1 MASSQSIWWA
11 SNSGPSLMFI
21 TLPGVFGGMGDAA
34 TIVGF
39 LFFLLV
45 LFAAL
50 TSAISLTETCVSII
64 MDGARWSRKKSLI
77 AVIAVVTVAGVIV
90 NMGYSGLS
98 FIEPLGAGSSILD
111 FADFISNSVLMPIVA
126 LLTCVFV
133 GWIVKPKT
141 IIDEV
146 RISSKFSAAGAW
158 TIMIK
163 YIAPVLVI
171 IILVAYVAA
180 QFGFFSM

>member
-1 MASSQSIWWA
+1 MQAEFPLPSASWH
-11 SNSGPSLMFI
+11 
-21 TLPGVFGGMGDAA
+21 
-34 TIVGF
+34 
-39 LFFLLV
+39 
-45 LFAAL
+45 
-50 TSAISLTETCVSII
+50 
-64 MDGARWSRKKSLI
+64 R
-77 AVIAVVTVAGVIV
+77 
-90 NMGYSGLS
+90 
-98 FIEPLGAGSSILD
+98 D
-111 FADFISNSVLMPIVA
+111 F
-126 LLTCVFV
+126 VFV

>member
-1 MASSQSIWWA
+1 MIWVVKT
-11 SNSGPSLMFI
+11 GVLLPSM
-21 TLPGVFGGMGDAA
+21 
-34 TIVGF
+34 
-39 LFFLLV
+39 
-45 LFAAL
+45 
-50 TSAISLTETCVSII
+50 
-64 MDGARWSRKKSLI
+64 
-77 AVIAVVTVAGVIV
+77 
-90 NMGYSGLS
+90 
-98 FIEPLGAGSSILD
+98 
-111 FADFISNSVLMPIVA
+111 
-126 LLTCVFV
+126 
-133 GWIVKPKT
+133 KPKT

>member
-1 MASSQSIWWA
+1 M
-11 SNSGPSLMFI
+11 
-21 TLPGVFGGMGDAA
+21 
-34 TIVGF
+34 
-39 LFFLLV
+39 
-45 LFAAL
+45 
-50 TSAISLTETCVSII
+50 
-64 MDGARWSRKKSLI
+64 
-77 AVIAVVTVAGVIV
+77 
-90 NMGYSGLS
+90 
-98 FIEPLGAGSSILD
+98 
-111 FADFISNSVLMPIVA
+111 
-126 LLTCVFV
+126 FV

-146 RISSKFSAAGAW
+146 RVSAPFKAAPAW

>member
-1 MASSQSIWWA
+1 M
-11 SNSGPSLMFI
+11 NERFY
-21 TLPGVFGGMGDAA
+21 TLPPEKQQ
-34 TIVGF
+34 
-39 LFFLLV
+39 
-45 LFAAL
+45 
-50 TSAISLTETCVSII
+50 AIIN
-64 MDGARWSRKKSLI
+64 
-77 AVIAVVTVAGVIV
+77 AGY
-90 NMGYSGLS
+90 NGLS

-146 RISSKFSAAGAW
+146 RVSAPFKAAPAW